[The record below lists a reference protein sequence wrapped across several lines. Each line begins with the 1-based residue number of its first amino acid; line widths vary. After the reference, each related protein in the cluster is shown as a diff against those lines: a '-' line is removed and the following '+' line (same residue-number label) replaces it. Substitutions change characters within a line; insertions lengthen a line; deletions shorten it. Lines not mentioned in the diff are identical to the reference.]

1 MVRIRN
7 LDFGYSRRTPIF
19 QNLSLDLD
27 RGRIYG
33 LLGKNGAGKT
43 TLLKNIVGL
52 AFPWAGACLIDGLPA
67 ATRQPQLLE
76 DLFFLPEEV
85 YTPALTAAQYVV
97 HTAGFYPKFNEE
109 QLYEYL
115 RELEVPLDAR
125 LNKFS
130 HGQQKKFM
138 LAFALAANT
147 SLLVLDEPTNGLDI
161 PSKVQF
167 RKIVASALSEERCMF
182 ISTHQVRDL
191 ESLIDTVVVV
201 HDRRIVLNAE
211 IDALAEQ
218 LTFAT
223 GAAAEAPGAFHTGT
237 SVRGPVAVRPN
248 TTGTYSRVDLE
259 LLFNA
264 LTSEGAAAITT
275 FLTQNQNQLSHA
287 SALKS
292 V

>member
-7 LDFGYSRRTPIF
+7 LDFGYSRRVPLF
-19 QNLSLDLD
+19 QNLNLDLD

-52 AFPWAGACLIDGLPA
+52 AFPWAGTCLVDERPA
-67 ATRQPQLLE
+67 AARLPLTLE

-85 YTPALTAAQYVV
+85 HVPALTAAQYVA
-97 HTAGFYPKFNEE
+97 HTAGFYPRFNQE

-115 RELEVPLDAR
+115 RELEVPLDAK
-125 LNKFS
+125 LNRFS

-138 LAFALAANT
+138 IAFALAANT
-147 SLLVLDEPTNGLDI
+147 GLLVLDEPTNGLDI

-167 RKIVASALSEERCMF
+167 RKIVASALSEERCMI

-201 HDRRIVLNAE
+201 HDREIVLNRE
-211 IDALAEQ
+211 LDELAER
-218 LTFAT
+218 LMFVT
-223 GAAAEAPGAFHTGT
+223 GAAAETADAFYTGAGRSPSGPTQPAPTAASIWSCSST
-237 SVRGPVAVRPN
+237 P
-248 TTGTYSRVDLE
+248 SRR
-259 LLFNA
+259 
-264 LTSEGAAAITT
+264 AATC
-275 FLTQNQNQLSHA
+275 
-287 SALKS
+287 
-292 V
+292 